1 MDDKTFE
8 AITDILRRH
17 IQEQEKYIEEYESG
31 NGSCKEV
38 YDIVNE
44 SLPQYK
50 EQLSKMEQFLTDKK
64 KGETHV

>member
-17 IQEQEKYIEEYESG
+17 IKEQEKYIEEYEAG
-31 NGSCKEV
+31 TGSCKEV

-50 EQLSKMEQFLTDKK
+50 EQLAKMEQFITDQKK
-64 KGETHV
+64 